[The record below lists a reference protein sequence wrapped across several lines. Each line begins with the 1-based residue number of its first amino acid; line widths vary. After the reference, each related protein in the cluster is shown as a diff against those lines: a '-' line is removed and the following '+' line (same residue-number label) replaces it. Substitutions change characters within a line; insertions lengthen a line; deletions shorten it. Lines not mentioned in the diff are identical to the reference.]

1 MAFELTGNRR
11 RIAGDLVADNAT
23 FHDPSA
29 NRTQIVGTNFGI
41 VTDIQTALN
50 GNLLVVSLADGVIY
64 EIFRSNPD
72 PASAKKSKS

>member
-29 NRTQIVGTNFGI
+29 NKNQIVGTNFGI
-41 VTDIQTALN
+41 VTDIQTAPN
-50 GNLLVVSLADGVIY
+50 GNLLVVALDTGAVY
-64 EIFRSNPD
+64 EIFR
-72 PASAKKSKS
+72 AK